1 MSHSH
6 SHNHS
11 HHSHGN
17 LKGTNLLISIFL
29 NILITIAQVFGG
41 IISGSLALL
50 SDALHN
56 FSDVISLIISYIANR
71 LSKKKASLNKTFGYK
86 RAEIL
91 AAFINSS
98 TLIIV
103 AILLVI
109 EAVERFQN
117 PQVIESA
124 LVIWLSAIAILG
136 NGFSV
141 LLLKKDAD
149 TNMNMKS
156 AYLHLLTDMM
166 ASIAV
171 LVGGLLI
178 KFYNVFWVDSVLTFF
193 IALYLIW
200 MGYDLLKSST
210 KVLMLFTPE
219 SVPVNDIITEI
230 INLKAVKNI
239 HHIHVWQ
246 LNEMETHFEAH
257 IDFYEDISLSEFDEI
272 LHTIEDI
279 LNRKFDINH
288 VNIQPEYGKCDD
300 KNLVVQD

>member
-56 FSDVISLIISYIANR
+56 FSDVLSLIISYIANR

-124 LVIWLSAIAILG
+124 LVICLSTIAILG